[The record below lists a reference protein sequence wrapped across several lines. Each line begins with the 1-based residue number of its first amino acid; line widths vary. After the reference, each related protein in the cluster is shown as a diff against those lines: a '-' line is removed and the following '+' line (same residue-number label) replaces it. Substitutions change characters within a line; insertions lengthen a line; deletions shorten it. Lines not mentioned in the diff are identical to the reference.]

1 METDN
6 INKRKRDMKRSLSI
20 SPLLQANVQ
29 GHRLPQE
36 TLPGLHGVVLLQLK
50 LKQSEDSAD
59 SEQKFHLSQV
69 TTNTGTRASAEGD
82 EGGLLALS
90 ETLGVPALRNELVGI
105 RTPDLRETVD
115 SVAGNGDDVTGV
127 EDMTGDVDGAAVGGD
142 LAGETHG
149 GGTVDTHGFPD
160 DPLEAV
166 KMLSVNPF
174 HNTRGWLA
182 HTKESP

>member
-1 METDN
+1 
-6 INKRKRDMKRSLSI
+6 MKRSLSI
-20 SPLLQANVQ
+20 SPLLQANMQSQ
-29 GHRLPQE
+29 GLPQE

-69 TTNTGTRASAEGD
+69 TTNAGTRASAEGD
-82 EGGLLALS
+82 EGGLLALG

-105 RTPDLRETVD
+105 RTPDFRETVD
-115 SVAGNGDDVTGV
+115 SVAGNGNDVAGV
-127 EDMTGDVDGAAVGGD
+127 EDVTGDVDGAAVGGD

-160 DPLEAV
+160 NPLEAV

-174 HNTRGWLA
+174 HSTRGWLA